1 MVETKVFR
9 NHQKKVDE
17 QFFHIDN
24 LEILQST
31 KFLGIILD
39 QHLSFVMHIHSIVQ
53 KLNFLLMTLR
63 YLRKFLNKKMND

>member
-1 MVETKVFR
+1 MLETKVFR
-9 NHQKKVDE
+9 NHQKKVDD

-39 QHLSFVMHIHSIVQ
+39 QHLSFVMYIHSIVR
-53 KLNFLLMTLR
+53 KPNFLLMTLR